1 MKKTILILLILITTG
16 KWAFATDTL
25 DDLKLD
31 SLSDKVFQIN
41 LIKDNEQ
48 KVKEWAKLNAKEN
61 YVIINKKTCSASV
74 CDKNGSKIKSFE
86 VGIGKEIG
94 DDFNDTEGKVGRS
107 KNTTPAGEFILSLS
121 TVRAGYGDTVLS
133 LGLKAKKSKNTKKL
147 VAMHRIP
154 DFRLKDRKNKF
165 YDGNL
170 ANNRMTHGCIN
181 LIEKDFK
188 ELTKYIHGGAKIYVL
203 PEESDN
209 YLMLSKGDNGEYE
222 FIQTKY

>member
-1 MKKTILILLILITTG
+1 MKKIILILLILIATA
-16 KWAFATDTL
+16 KCSFASDIL

-31 SLSDKVFQIN
+31 TLSDKVLQIN
-41 LIKDNEQ
+41 LMPSDEQ
-48 KVKEWAKLNAKEN
+48 KVKEWTKFNSKEN
-61 YVIINKKTCSASV
+61 YVIINKKTCSATV
-74 CDKNGSKIKSFE
+74 CDNKGNKIKSFE

-94 DDFNDTEGKVGRS
+94 DDFNDTEGKIGRS
-107 KNTTPAGEFILSLS
+107 KNTTPAGEFILNSG
-121 TVRAGYGDTVLS
+121 TVRHGYGDTVLS

-165 YDGNL
+165 YDGNM

-188 ELTKYIHGGAKIYVL
+188 ELTKYIHSGSKIYVL

-209 YLMLSKGDNGEYE
+209 YLMLSKNDNGEYE
-222 FIQTKY
+222 FTQTKY